1 MKKCTL
7 CNIQNP
13 DDAVFCR
20 KCGLALPNRTNVGQK
35 DNSKRLNNMRVPAK
49 ILWTIV
55 VIVVVVALLS
65 SGCGMAETIIF
76 ILGAL
81 CILAY
86 IW

>member
-1 MKKCTL
+1 M
-7 CNIQNP
+7 
-13 DDAVFCR
+13 
-20 KCGLALPNRTNVGQK
+20 
-35 DNSKRLNNMRVPAK
+35 SVPAK

>member
-20 KCGLALPNRTNVGQK
+20 KCGLALPDRTNVGRK
-35 DNSKRLNNMRVPAK
+35 NDSKKLSNMSVPAK

-65 SGCGMAETIIF
+65 SDCGMAETIIF

-81 CILAY
+81 CTLAY

>member
-35 DNSKRLNNMRVPAK
+35 DNSKRLNNMSVPAK

-65 SGCGMAETIIF
+65 SGCGMAETKIF